1 MRAVGRFFPCPR
13 TARSRVCVRVRVRA
27 CASYMVLPSFP
38 WRASRSVHDG
48 RRPFFSTSPRTA
60 RSRVRVRACAS
71 YMVLPSFP
79 WRASR
84 SVHDG
89 RRPFFPVS
97 TYSPFTGPC
106 TCVCVV
112 HGFAQFSMARVT
124 FRPRRPSAV
133 FFTCPRTACSR
144 VRVRVR
150 ARVCASYVVLPSFPW
165 RASRS
170 VHDGRRP
177 FFPVSTYSPFTGP
190 CTCVCVVHGFAQF
203 SMGRVTFRPR
213 RASAV
218 FSRVHVQPVH
228 GSVYVRVRRTW
239 FCPVFH
245 GARHV
250 PSTTGVGRFFHVST
264 YSPFKGPC
272 KGPCTSVCLVRG
284 FAQFSM
290 ARVTFRPRRA
300 SAVFFTCPRTAR
312 SRVRVRA
319 RVRPCASYVVLPS
332 FPWRASRFVH
342 DGRRPFFPVSTY
354 SPFTGPCKGP
364 CTSVCLVRGFAQF
377 SMARVTFRP

>member
-1 MRAVGRFFPCPR
+1 MARVTFRPRWASAVFFHVSTYSPFTGPCKGPCTCVCLVRGFAQFSMARVPFRPRRASAVFSRVHVQPVHGSVYVRVRRTWFCPVFQGARHVPSTTGVGRFFPC
-13 TARSRVCVRVRVRA
+13 
-27 CASYMVLPSFP
+27 
-38 WRASRSVHDG
+38 
-48 RRPFFSTSPRTA
+48 PRTA

-79 WRASR
+79 RRASR

-112 HGFAQFSMARVT
+112 HGFAQFSKA
-124 FRPRRPSAV
+124 
-133 FFTCPRTACSR
+133 
-144 VRVRVR
+144 
-150 ARVCASYVVLPSFPW
+150 
-165 RASRS
+165 
-170 VHDGRRP
+170 
-177 FFPVSTYSPFTGP
+177 
-190 CTCVCVVHGFAQF
+190 
-203 SMGRVTFRPR
+203 RVTFRPR

-239 FCPVFH
+239 FCPVFQ

-264 YSPFKGPC
+264 YSPFTGPC
-272 KGPCTSVCLVRG
+272 KGPCTCVCLVRG

-290 ARVTFRPRRA
+290 ARVPFRPRRA
-300 SAVFFTCPRTAR
+300 SAVFSRVHVQPVHGSVYVRVPRTWFCPVLHGAR
-312 SRVRVRA
+312 HV
-319 RVRPCASYVVLPS
+319 
-332 FPWRASRFVH
+332 
-342 DGRRPFFPVSTY
+342 
-354 SPFTGPCKGP
+354 
-364 CTSVCLVRGFAQF
+364 
-377 SMARVTFRP
+377 

>member
-1 MRAVGRFFPCPR
+1 MAYG
-13 TARSRVCVRVRVRA
+13 
-27 CASYMVLPSFP
+27 
-38 WRASRSVHDG
+38 
-48 RRPFFSTSPRTA
+48 PFFSRTSRT

-89 RRPFFPVS
+89 RRPFFFTYPRTARSWVRVRVCASYVVLPSFPCRASRAVHDGRRPFFPVA

-124 FRPRRPSAV
+124 FRPRRASAV
-133 FFTCPRTACSR
+133 FFGCPRTARSRARGRGR
-144 VRVRVR
+144 VRP
-150 ARVCASYVVLPSFPW
+150 CASYVVLPSFPW

-170 VHDGRRP
+170 VHDGLRP

-203 SMGRVTFRPR
+203 SMG
-213 RASAV
+213 
-218 FSRVHVQPVH
+218 
-228 GSVYVRVRRTW
+228 
-239 FCPVFH
+239 
-245 GARHV
+245 
-250 PSTTGVGRFFHVST
+250 
-264 YSPFKGPC
+264 
-272 KGPCTSVCLVRG
+272 
-284 FAQFSM
+284 
-290 ARVTFRPRRA
+290 RVTFRPRRA

-332 FPWRASRFVH
+332 FPWRASRSVH